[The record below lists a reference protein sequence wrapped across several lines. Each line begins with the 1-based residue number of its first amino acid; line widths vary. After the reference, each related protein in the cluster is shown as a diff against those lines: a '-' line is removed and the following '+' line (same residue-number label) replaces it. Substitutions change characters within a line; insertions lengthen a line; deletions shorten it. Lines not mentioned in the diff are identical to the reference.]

1 MIDFWGEAMTDA
13 ARQALTTFMGAID
26 AMMPQAAAALPAP
39 PAGATPQQ
47 LAEWW
52 RQVSE
57 PDRRRYVTE
66 RPELVAGLDGL
77 PAAVRDEANRTLLDR
92 TVADVKRQEQE
103 AWRVPGDAATDRAT
117 ELAERHRQLT
127 VLRDKLGPDGQDTYL
142 LGFDNAGDGK
152 AIVSRGNPDTAA
164 HVGTFVPGTGAGF
177 HDLPVIL
184 DQNSSLFDSANR
196 VPGANTATIS
206 WIGYDAPNDPL
217 AASQEHFATDANQ
230 ALDRFQ
236 QGLDTVNPDAH
247 HTLVGHSYGSTVIGY
262 AARDGG
268 LPVDDIVLVGSP
280 GVGVDTA
287 AQLDV
292 PADRVWVVEDNQDR
306 IADLNWFGKDPG
318 DDAFGANQVAAE
330 PEGRRPSNVGEY
342 TDAAHLDYFW
352 NKPETQQSYDN
363 IGDIIAGR
371 PPTHR

>member
-1 MIDFWGEAMTDA
+1 MTDA

-77 PAAVRDEANRTLLDR
+77 P
-92 TVADVKRQEQE
+92 
-103 AWRVPGDAATDRAT
+103 ATDRAT

-342 TDAAHLDYFW
+342 TEAAHLDYFW